1 MRTPPPVSSDPLRE
15 LTDEQIDTA
24 EKAYAA
30 HAVPA
35 WTSNRHRPALAAAI
49 RATLTTIPSATE
61 PALRSAL
68 ERVTWC
74 FRLLL
79 SGKPVR
85 DAAETL
91 AEADAALSSRA
102 TEPDRNAAKWRGMLE
117 DVMRE
122 MPDRVHHG
130 DRGNAPGHGHDKPGI
145 WDSDNGKLAGK
156 PCAWCLVWNE
166 ARAAIATR

>member
-1 MRTPPPVSSDPLRE
+1 MQTPPPVSSDPLRE
-15 LTDEQIDTA
+15 ALEALIDIWDDG
-24 EKAYAA
+24 KHHPDNRAYVSGSFAA
-30 HAVPA
+30 MIEEA
-35 WTSNRHRPALAAAI
+35 
-49 RATLTTIPSATE
+49 RATLTTTPSATE

-102 TEPDRNAAKWRGMLE
+102 TEPDRNAAPEGWKLLKDTTQDERSWPEDYVDENGQYFNTCHNCLRVFLGYKRRGTCK
-117 DVMRE
+117 V
-122 MPDRVHHG
+122 
-130 DRGNAPGHGHDKPGI
+130 
-145 WDSDNGKLAGK
+145 
-156 PCAWCLVWNE
+156 C
-166 ARAAIATR
+166 ATRTATKD